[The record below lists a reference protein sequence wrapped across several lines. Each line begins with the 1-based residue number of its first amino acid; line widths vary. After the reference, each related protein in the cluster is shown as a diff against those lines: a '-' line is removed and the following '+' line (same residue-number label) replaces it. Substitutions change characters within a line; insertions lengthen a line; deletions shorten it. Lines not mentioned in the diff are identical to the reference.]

1 VDVDQ
6 LRSQFAQQRKGN
18 GSVVDERE
26 ALAGRGDL
34 ARECRF
40 AAVIQVVSVE
50 ECLQVP
56 CSEIENAFDQAITFV
71 VFQGGVVVLVPQ
83 QEAQRAEQDRLSGAG
98 FARDDVQPV
107 VQLQFEPVDQGVVF
121 DFQTT

>member
-1 VDVDQ
+1 MLGVDVDQ

-18 GSVVDERE
+18 GSVVDERA

-83 QEAQRAEQDRLSGAG
+83 QEAQRAEQDRPA
-98 FARDDVQPV
+98 PV
-107 VQLQFEPVDQGVVF
+107 SPVMMF
-121 DFQTT
+121 SRSSSSSSSRSIRA

>member
-1 VDVDQ
+1 MLGVDVDQ

-18 GSVVDERE
+18 GSVVDERA

-83 QEAQRAEQDRLSGAG
+83 QEAQRAEQDRLPA
-98 FARDDVQPV
+98 PV
-107 VQLQFEPVDQGVVF
+107 SPVMMF
-121 DFQTT
+121 SRSSSSSSSRSIRA

>member
-1 VDVDQ
+1 MLRRLKVENYAHQ

-18 GSVVDERE
+18 GSVVDER
-26 ALAGRGDL
+26 AAFAGRGDL
-34 ARECRF
+34 AREGRF
-40 AAVIQVVSVE
+40 AVVIQVVSVE

-98 FARDDVQPV
+98 FSPKRSPRPNSRKGTAS
-107 VQLQFEPVDQGVVF
+107 
-121 DFQTT
+121 

>member
-1 VDVDQ
+1 M
-6 LRSQFAQQRKGN
+6 N
-18 GSVVDERE
+18 ER
-26 ALAGRGDL
+26 LLPAGVIWRVS
-34 ARECRF
+34 ECRF

>member
-1 VDVDQ
+1 MLFCADPWVFQKPRWAITRV
-6 LRSQFAQQRKGN
+6 
-18 GSVVDERE
+18 
-26 ALAGRGDL
+26 
-34 ARECRF
+34 
-40 AAVIQVVSVE
+40 
-50 ECLQVP
+50 LQVP

-121 DFQTT
+121 DFQTTSAEVYDGGLRKDCFGTDFN